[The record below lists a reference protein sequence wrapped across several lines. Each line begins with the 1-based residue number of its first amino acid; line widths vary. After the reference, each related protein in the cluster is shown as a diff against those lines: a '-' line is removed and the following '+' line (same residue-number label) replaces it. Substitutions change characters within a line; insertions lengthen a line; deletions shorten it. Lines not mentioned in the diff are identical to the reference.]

1 MEKEGN
7 FSITIGF
14 RIRIRTLEHTDLSE
28 SLKKIDSF
36 VLFGVLGDLSIR
48 KLIPAWY
55 YLERDNMLSDSLQIL
70 GVGRKDVSDQDLKE
84 RVKESLNEFVSSEY
98 LNPVAVSRLV
108 ERFSYCTCDLSKE
121 ESYID
126 LSLKLSDW
134 TKPVAYYLAI
144 SPRLFEMVCDGLKG
158 SNLITPDC
166 RIVIEKPIGF
176 DLETSQEINEKITRH
191 FDESQIYRIDHYLGK
206 ETVQNL
212 ITLRFANSLFSSQWN
227 SKGIEYV
234 EITAAE
240 SVGIEDRW
248 GYFDGMGQLRDM
260 VQSHLLQL
268 LCLIAM
274 EPPNRLDD
282 QSIRSEKVKVLE
294 ALKSL
299 DKDSILSHFVSAQYT
314 DGEIDG
320 IKMPGYIHED
330 DANQD
335 STTETFVAIKAEI
348 QNWRWLGVPFYLRT
362 GKRMA
367 SKTTQ
372 IVVHFKSDGH
382 YIFNE
387 NKESL
392 KGNTLIISLHPTEGI
407 SLQVFTKPHGVDKH
421 STVRLDP
428 MSLDFIKTQK
438 LLNIPSGYQSLLMD
452 ILNGN
457 QSLFLCRE
465 EVELAW
471 KWCDNALEA
480 VSQSN
485 QELYYY
491 NSGSNGPAQSEELI
505 SSHGHS
511 WHEE

>member
-1 MEKEGN
+1 M
-7 FSITIGF
+7 
-14 RIRIRTLEHTDLSE
+14 SE

-84 RVKESLNEFVSSEY
+84 RVKESLNEFVSPEY

-144 SPRLFEMVCDGLKG
+144 SPRLFEIVCDGLKG

-227 SKGIEYV
+227 SKGVEYV

>member
-1 MEKEGN
+1 M
-7 FSITIGF
+7 
-14 RIRIRTLEHTDLSE
+14 SE

-84 RVKESLNEFVSSEY
+84 RVKESLNEFVSPEY

-480 VSQSN
+480 ASQSN

-505 SSHGHS
+505 SSHGHN

>member
-1 MEKEGN
+1 M
-7 FSITIGF
+7 
-14 RIRIRTLEHTDLSE
+14 SE

-84 RVKESLNEFVSSEY
+84 RVKESLNEFVSPEY

-144 SPRLFEMVCDGLKG
+144 SPRLFEIVCDGLKG

-480 VSQSN
+480 ASQSN

-505 SSHGHS
+505 SRNGHS

>member
-1 MEKEGN
+1 M
-7 FSITIGF
+7 
-14 RIRIRTLEHTDLSE
+14 SE

-84 RVKESLNEFVSSEY
+84 RVKESLNEFVSTEY

-144 SPRLFEMVCDGLKG
+144 SPRLFEIVCDGLKG

-480 VSQSN
+480 SSQSN

>member
-1 MEKEGN
+1 
-7 FSITIGF
+7 
-14 RIRIRTLEHTDLSE
+14 
-28 SLKKIDSF
+28 
-36 VLFGVLGDLSIR
+36 
-48 KLIPAWY
+48 
-55 YLERDNMLSDSLQIL
+55 MLSDSLQIL
-70 GVGRKDVSDQDLKE
+70 GVGRKNVSDQDLKE
-84 RVKESLNEFVSSEY
+84 RVKESLSEFVSPEY

-144 SPRLFEMVCDGLKG
+144 SPRLFEIVCDGLKG

-491 NSGSNGPAQSEELI
+491 NSGSNGPDQSEELI
-505 SSHGHS
+505 SRNGHS
-511 WHEE
+511 WHEK

>member
-1 MEKEGN
+1 M
-7 FSITIGF
+7 
-14 RIRIRTLEHTDLSE
+14 SE

-84 RVKESLNEFVSSEY
+84 RVKESLNEFVSPEY

-480 VSQSN
+480 ASQSN

-505 SSHGHS
+505 SSYGHN

>member
-1 MEKEGN
+1 M
-7 FSITIGF
+7 
-14 RIRIRTLEHTDLSE
+14 SE

-84 RVKESLNEFVSSEY
+84 RVKESLNEFVSPEY

-144 SPRLFEMVCDGLKG
+144 SPRLFEIVCDGLKG

-176 DLETSQEINEKITRH
+176 DLETSQEINEKLTRH

-299 DKDSILSHFVSAQYT
+299 DQDSISSNFVAAQYT

-320 IKMPGYIHED
+320 VKVPGYIRED
-330 DANQD
+330 GANQD
-335 STTETFVAIKAEI
+335 SNTETFVALKAEI

-372 IVVHFKSDGH
+372 IVVHFRSDGH

-471 KWCDNALEA
+471 KWCDVTLDAA
-480 VSQSN
+480 SKSN

-491 NSGSNGPAQSEELI
+491 SSGSNGPDMSEELI
-505 SSHGHS
+505 SRNGHI

>member
-1 MEKEGN
+1 M
-7 FSITIGF
+7 
-14 RIRIRTLEHTDLSE
+14 SE

-84 RVKESLNEFVSSEY
+84 RVKESLNEFVSPEY

-144 SPRLFEMVCDGLKG
+144 SPRLFEIVCDGLKG

-480 VSQSN
+480 SSQSN

-505 SSHGHS
+505 SRNGHS

>member
-1 MEKEGN
+1 M
-7 FSITIGF
+7 
-14 RIRIRTLEHTDLSE
+14 SE

-84 RVKESLNEFVSSEY
+84 RVKESLNEFVSPEY

-299 DKDSILSHFVSAQYT
+299 DNDSILSHFVSAQYT

>member
-1 MEKEGN
+1 M
-7 FSITIGF
+7 
-14 RIRIRTLEHTDLSE
+14 SE

-84 RVKESLNEFVSSEY
+84 RIKESLNEFVSPEY

>member
-1 MEKEGN
+1 M
-7 FSITIGF
+7 
-14 RIRIRTLEHTDLSE
+14 SE

-84 RVKESLNEFVSSEY
+84 RVKESLNEFVSPEY

>member
-1 MEKEGN
+1 M
-7 FSITIGF
+7 
-14 RIRIRTLEHTDLSE
+14 SE

-84 RVKESLNEFVSSEY
+84 RVKESLNEFVSPEY

-144 SPRLFEMVCDGLKG
+144 SPRLFEIVCDGLKG

-335 STTETFVAIKAEI
+335 STTETFVAIKTEI

-471 KWCDNALEA
+471 NWCDNALKA

-491 NSGSNGPAQSEELI
+491 NAGSNGPAQSQELI
-505 SSHGHS
+505 LSHGHS